1 MSFLKLRKHR
11 RFIVIFLTSLLVFT
25 FINDGHAASIDIFE
39 YKDAYS
45 SHPSQPSQIDI
56 FKVSIPQLGGR
67 QRNIQVYLPPGYDSS
82 EKAYPVFYLYD
93 GANLFNPLPE
103 AVGDYAVDETLD
115 RLFDEGSIGG
125 IIVVGIEHDDNYPWG
140 EYMPWVNE
148 NMHDW
153 IVKGNSDPVEGG
165 EGFAFLDFIVET
177 LKPEIDSRY
186 RTLDDRENTAI
197 GGFCRMGIIPILA
210 GIEYPD
216 VFSGVMAMSPAVWMA
231 EGGGQWLSNNQL
243 IRYINNHQLPEN
255 VKFYIDIGTEE
266 VSGNRP
272 PVKDQNGKRITYPQA
287 YVEGAQALTNA
298 LLNNGVP
305 ESNVYFRVIDGV
317 KGTRDIWA
325 QRLDEVVL
333 WLFGEENVEVQSAP
347 TEPTIA
353 SSATESP
360 TTEIELPMEEDQL
373 ASETPADNEENE
385 DPVEAEELNITFAI
399 ILGSALV
406 FCFIAAIYLI
416 FRRR

>member
-1 MSFLKLRKHR
+1 MSFLNLRKHR
-11 RFIVIFLTSLLVFT
+11 RFIVIFLTSILVFT
-25 FINDGHAASIDIFE
+25 FINDGYAGSIDIFDYEDE
-39 YKDAYS
+39 YS
-45 SHPSQPSQIDI
+45 TRSLQESQIEI
-56 FKVSIPQLGGR
+56 FSISIPQLGDR
-67 QRNIQVYLPPGYDSS
+67 QRNIQVYLPPDYESS

-115 RLFDEGSIGG
+115 RLFSEGSIGG
-125 IIVVGIEHDDNYPWG
+125 IIVVGIEHDDTYPWG

-153 IVKGNSDPVEGG
+153 IVKGYSDPVEGG
-165 EGFAFLDFIVET
+165 EGLAFLGFIVET

-186 RTLDDRENTAI
+186 RTLEDRENTAI

-243 IRYINNHQLPEN
+243 IQYINNNRPPEN

-272 PVKDQNGKRITYPQA
+272 PVRDQNGKRITYHQA

-305 ESNVYFRVIDGV
+305 ESNVYFRIIEGV
-317 KGTRDIWA
+317 AGTRDVWA
-325 QRLDEVVL
+325 QRIDEVVL
-333 WLFGEENVEVQSAP
+333 WLFSEESPETSVSTLETAVP
-347 TEPTIA
+347 
-353 SSATESP
+353 ESP
-360 TTEIELPMEEDQL
+360 TTENDLPMEEDPP
-373 ASETPADNEENE
+373 ASETPTHNEKIE
-385 DPVEAEELNITFAI
+385 DPVEAEKINITFVI